1 MNEMFDNQ
9 PKQDMQ
15 TAGAP
20 REVAELRGQLLRYT
34 RKLDEADHLVAEQ
47 RRCTEEL
54 RCNVEELRHNIE
66 QQRQQMEALAAD
78 VQAWRTFRTSRAYRM
93 LGKYRAMYDLPVIGS
108 GIRAA
113 RRFAGRLRSLRRH
126 G

>member
-20 REVAELRGQLLRYT
+20 REVAELRGQLLTYT
-34 RKLDEADHLVAEQ
+34 RKLDEADHLISEQ
-47 RRCTEEL
+47 RHCI
-54 RCNVEELRHNIE
+54 EELRHNIE